1 MTRISE
7 LKFEANDLMRVY
19 LNSPYKTEKDQI
31 WKRLLE
37 IENLLAEFGETLTV
51 GDIIDTVQCNK

>member
-37 IENLLAEFGETLTV
+37 IEDILAGYGETL
-51 GDIIDTVQCNK
+51 